1 MDIEKNKLEI
11 KRKLEDFLSDPNLRE
26 FHPLCEEMLSDIDT
40 PNVDKSRLMALY
52 SEGVYNSTC
61 YNLATALFYHSQMS
75 TPRKRWYE
83 E

>member
-1 MDIEKNKLEI
+1 MDINDKFEI
-11 KRKLEDFLSDPNLRE
+11 KRKLEEFLADPNLRE
-26 FHPLCEEMLSDIDT
+26 FHPLCEEMLRDIDT
-40 PNVDKSRLMALY
+40 PDINKDRLMALY

-75 TPRKRWYE
+75 SPRKWYE